1 MALDSTQCR
10 QVDLSHAQHASLC
23 ACTVCPDTG
32 EQRHT
37 IDDVLGFQQVPTGQG
52 DLCAR
57 TNGDSVDVLRLDL
70 GLLSLVRGWRAQTV
84 EGAEHVLVR
93 EVITQAQHE
102 LDLVTAGFVGRDGA
116 AGDVAH
122 VVVIL

>member
-1 MALDSTQCR
+1 MALDSTQCCE
-10 QVDLSHAQHASLC
+10 VDLSHAQRASLC
-23 ACTVCPDTG
+23 ACTVCSDAG
-32 EQRHT
+32 KQRHAV
-37 IDDVLGFQQVPTGQG
+37 DDVLGFQQVPAGQG

-70 GLLSLVRGWRAQTV
+70 GLLALVRGWRTQSV

-93 EVITQAQHE
+93 EIITKAQHE
-102 LDLVTAGFVGRDGA
+102 LDLVTAGFVGRDGT

-122 VVVIL
+122 VVVVL